1 MGAPVLLPSSLLLA
15 AIVAGLAVLDCFRSP
30 HFIPGSEPTPVPDE
44 THLVK
49 DAIIA
54 KKEADAALA
63 AAQIAADVATASLV
77 IDLQSSGSVVLIDT
91 AHPGTF
97 EIWRLDNGHAC
108 GVSSFK
114 VVDAAETKVPGPAPV
129 PVTPPP
135 TPADMAALDS
145 LRNQIDGLAAK
156 PESPPPPAG

>member
-97 EIWRLDNGHAC
+97 EIWRLDTGHAC

-129 PVTPPP
+129 PVIPPP
-135 TPADMAALDS
+135 TADNMAALAKLQSELDAS
-145 LRNQIDGLAAK
+145 LAS
-156 PESPPPPAG
+156 PEVPPSPPA